1 MNIEKTIGQMTLEE
15 KASLLSGYQNMA
27 TYPIERLSIPSL
39 TLSDG
44 PNGLRIEKKDGNSMS
59 GISNTLPSTCFPSGV
74 NLASSF
80 DKELIHQIGNAI
92 AEECVHYDVN
102 IVLGPAI
109 NIKRNPLGGRNFEY
123 YSEDPFLSGKIA
135 ESYVEG
141 VQENGKVGCCLKHYA
156 CNNNEKY
163 RYVGDSIVDLRALHE
178 IYLKPFE
185 MAVRNAH
192 PFAIMSAYNKVN
204 GIHCSENG
212 YLQNEILRDTWG
224 FDGITMTDW
233 GGIVSRE
240 SGLLGGTD
248 IEMPGQIRHS
258 VNLLIDKVKN
268 KEMDISLLDQSVRRI
283 LKTIEKTRI
292 EERKEA
298 DFKKDY
304 DLAVE
309 AVENSAVLLKNDDDI
324 LPLKKEEKYI
334 VIGDFFDKIRY
345 QGSGSAL
352 LNPYYLYSHHEIFD
366 KNKINYEFYQGF
378 KEEETKVNEELE
390 KRTLCSIKNK
400 DETILFFGGLND
412 YVESEGFDRDNI
424 RMPEN
429 QISLLKKLIKMNKK
443 VVLILHNGSV
453 IGEDV
458 LDSVTAILD
467 LLLPGEGGA
476 EGCYNLLFGN
486 CSPSGKLAET
496 WIKNY
501 DDVPFGKEFT
511 ASQNEVYK
519 ESIFVGYRYYLDKP
533 EAVRYPFG
541 YGLSYSKFEYSSLK
555 IEEKEEEI
563 LLFFQLKNIGE
574 RDAKEVAE
582 VYVSH
587 DSSLFHP
594 KKELKGFEKV
604 FLKAGESKEVKI
616 SINKKDLEIYDIN
629 EKKFSLEKGEYTF
642 EISSSILDKRLEAS
656 LLLEGET
663 LTNPYSEEVSEHYT
677 DLTTLTDIT
686 NSEFEEVLGYK
697 IPEIKKE
704 KKITFETPIKDFNK
718 GFGKLFKKTVL
729 HIGNSSFK
737 KASKIKDPLLRERKK
752 KAALFIIKMIP
763 NNSLRSLC
771 YSSSGMLKYNVA
783 QGLLLMCN
791 GHLFKGVIKM
801 CKKDK

>member
-1 MNIEKTIGQMTLEE
+1 MDIEKTIEQMTLEE
-15 KASLLSGYQNMA
+15 KASLLSGYKNMA
-27 TYPIERLSIPSL
+27 TYPIERLSLPSL

-44 PNGLRIEKKDGNSMS
+44 PNGLRIEKKDGNSMN
-59 GISNTLPSTCFPSGV
+59 GISNTEPSTCFPSGV

-80 DKELIHQIGNAI
+80 DKDLIHRIGNAI

-135 ESYVEG
+135 ESYVDG
-141 VQENGKVGCCLKHYA
+141 VQENGKVGCCLKHFA

-163 RYVGDSIVDLRALHE
+163 RFVGDSIVDQRALHE

-185 MAVRNAH
+185 MTVRHSH
-192 PFAIMSAYNKVN
+192 PFAIMSAYNEVN
-204 GIHCSENG
+204 GIHCSENS
-212 YLQNEILRDTWG
+212 YLQNELLKDTWG

-233 GGIVSRE
+233 GGIISRDQ
-240 SGLLGGTD
+240 GLIGGTD
-248 IEMPGQIRHS
+248 LEMPGQVRHS
-258 VNLLIDKVKN
+258 ISLLMNKVNN
-268 KEMDISLLDQSVRRI
+268 KEMDVSLLDQSVRRI

-292 EERKEA
+292 EKRKEA

-304 DLAVE
+304 ELAVE
-309 AVENSAVLLKNDDDI
+309 AVENSAVLLKNDNDI

-352 LNPYYLYSHHEIFD
+352 LNPYFLYSHHEIFD
-366 KNKINYEFYQGF
+366 KNKVNYEFYQGF
-378 KEEETKVNEELE
+378 KEEETEVNEELE
-390 KRTLCSIKNK
+390 KKTLASIKDKN
-400 DETILFFGGLND
+400 ETILFFGGLND

-424 RMPEN
+424 KMPAN
-429 QISLLKKLIKMNKK
+429 QISLLKKLVKMNKK
-443 VVLILHNGSV
+443 VVLVLHNGSV

-476 EGCYNLLFGN
+476 EGAYNLLFGN

-501 DDVPFGKEFT
+501 EDVPFGNEFT
-511 ASQNEVYK
+511 SGINEIYK

-555 IEEKEEEI
+555 IEEKEDEI
-563 LLFFQLKNIGE
+563 LLSFQLKNIGE

-587 DSSLFHP
+587 NSSLFHP

-604 FLKAGESKEVKI
+604 FLKAGESKEVEI
-616 SINKKDLEIYDIN
+616 SISKKNLEIYDVN
-629 EKKFSLEKGEYTF
+629 EKKFKLEKGDYTF
-642 EISSSILDKRLEAS
+642 EISASILDKRLEAT
-656 LLLEGET
+656 LFLEGET
-663 LTNPYSEEVSEHYT
+663 LINPYSEEVSKHYT
-677 DLTTLTDIT
+677 DLTTLTTIT

-704 KKITFETPIKDFNK
+704 KKITFETPIKDFDK
-718 GFGKLFKKTVL
+718 GFGKLFKNATISVGK
-729 HIGNSSFK
+729 SSFK
-737 KASKIKDPLLRERKK
+737 KACKIKDPLLRERKK
-752 KAALFIIKMIP
+752 KSALFIVKMIP
-763 NNSLRSLC
+763 NNCIRSLC
-771 YSSSGMLKYNVA
+771 YSSSGALKYNIA

-791 GHLFKGVIKM
+791 GHFFKGLIQM